1 MGNIIYKYILTKVS
15 NHMRTQYIIKSAII
29 IVLISGFFS
38 LIGCVPVVV
47 GGAAAGGKVLT
58 QSKTIGE
65 SVSDTTIW
73 TKIRASFISNN
84 LDSLVGSVNVT
95 VHDGRVLLTG
105 RVKSNETM
113 ISVIRVCWDQGGVK
127 EVINELKIDDENKKS
142 FMSYSKDT
150 WITTRIKSKML
161 VSKQV
166 KSINYT
172 VETIDGVVYLF
183 GIARTQEELEIVT
196 EIASTVS
203 GVEKVI
209 SYVRVHGDLESRIQ
223 KTRNG
228 ENSGEIG
235 YSDKA
240 MPIEQDM
247 QLEPDLNTKV
257 MPNDIE
263 NGNKKEDWQ
272 KEEEFD
278 DTF

>member
-1 MGNIIYKYILTKVS
+1 MK
-15 NHMRTQYIIKSAII
+15 TQYIIKVAII
-29 IVLISGFFS
+29 VGVVSGLFS
-38 LIGCVPVVV
+38 VIGCVPVVA
-47 GGAAAGGKVLT
+47 GGAAVGGKVLT
-58 QSKTIGE
+58 QDKTVGE

-95 VHDGRVLLTG
+95 VHDSRVLLTG

-113 ISVIRVCWDQGGVK
+113 ISIIRVCWDQSGVK

-142 FMSYSKDT
+142 FISYSKDT

-161 VSKQV
+161 VSKEV
-166 KSINYT
+166 KSVNYT
-172 VETIDGVVYLF
+172 IETIDGVVYLF
-183 GIARTQEELEIVT
+183 GMARTQEELDTVT

-209 SYVRVHGDLESRIQ
+209 SYVRVQGDLESRIE
-223 KTRNG
+223 KTRVG
-228 ENSGEIG
+228 ENSRMTE
-235 YSDKA
+235 YDDKP
-240 MPIEQDM
+240 MPMDQNIQI
-247 QLEPDLNTKV
+247 EPDLEKKF
-257 MPNDIE
+257 MPNDI
-263 NGNKKEDWQ
+263 GSDNKKEDWQ